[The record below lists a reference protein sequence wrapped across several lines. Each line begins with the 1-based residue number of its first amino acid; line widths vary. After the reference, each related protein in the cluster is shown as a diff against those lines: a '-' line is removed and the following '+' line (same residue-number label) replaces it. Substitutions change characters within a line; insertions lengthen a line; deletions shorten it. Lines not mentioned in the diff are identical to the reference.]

1 MKGRIRRKGRK
12 GKRDRGRGRKEA
24 RSTREE
30 GGRGWGEGGYEMTR

>member
-1 MKGRIRRKGRK
+1 MKGRIRRRGRK

-30 GGRGWGEGGYEMTR
+30 RGRGWGEGGCEMMR